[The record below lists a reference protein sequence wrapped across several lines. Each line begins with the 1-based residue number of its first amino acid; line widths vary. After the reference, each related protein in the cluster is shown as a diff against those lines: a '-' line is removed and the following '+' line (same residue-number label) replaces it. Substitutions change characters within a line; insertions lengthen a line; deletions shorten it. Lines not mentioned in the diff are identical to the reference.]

1 MSGKTQ
7 NKIFVASCV
16 FIFAAVN
23 EVMRKRLFG
32 ADGGDK
38 RLTFD
43 TIRRAAKIYKYIR
56 PYRFYFVVGLIL
68 LVISS
73 LVFMIFPGAAGEM
86 ANAANGSSKL
96 PLAVKDYG
104 ILFICILIIQG
115 VFSYLRTV
123 FFAIVSERGMADVR
137 KGLYDKLIT
146 QPIQFYE
153 ERRIGE
159 ITSRITAD
167 VEQLQGAF
175 SITLAEFLR
184 QLVILVAG
192 ILILGWLAP
201 KLAMIMLVSFPIIVI
216 LAMIFGRYI
225 RKLSKKRQDKLAA
238 TNVIV
243 EESLQSFSAVKSFT
257 NEWFESMRY
266 AKSVHDVVEISLRF
280 ARTKG
285 LFFIFIITILFGG
298 IFFVLWLGALFVED
312 GTMQVGDLFSF
323 IIYMGLIGG
332 AIASIGNLYT
342 SLSGAMG
349 ATERIIE
356 ILERDQEVDLSNELA
371 TNNEELELQ
380 GDIRFRNVSFN
391 YPTRPDITVLKDVS
405 FEVTSGHQIALV
417 GASGSGKSTIAKLI
431 MRFYNATSGN
441 IRIDEKEI
449 NSYDIT
455 RLRQRIA
462 VVPQEVILFGG
473 TIYENI
479 LYGKHTAT
487 EREII
492 EAAKK
497 ANAWEFINSF
507 PEKLQTIVGER
518 GIKLSGGQRQRIA
531 IARAILR
538 DPDILILDEATSSLD
553 AESEKVVQNAL
564 NVLLEGRTSIII
576 AHRLSTIR
584 DVDRI
589 YVLEDGRIVEEGTHT
604 QLSSIEN
611 GTYSHLAQLQFES
624 QA

>member
-1 MSGKTQ
+1 
-7 NKIFVASCV
+7 
-16 FIFAAVN
+16 
-23 EVMRKRLFG
+23 MRRRFFG
-32 ADGGDK
+32 ADEDGK
-38 RLTFD
+38 RLTLD
-43 TIRRAAKIYKYIR
+43 TLKSAAKIYSYIQ
-56 PYRFYFVVGLIL
+56 PYRIYFFTGLLL

-86 ANAANGSSKL
+86 ANAANGKSKL
-96 PLAVKDYG
+96 PLQVKDYG
-104 ILFICILIIQG
+104 ILFIIILLIQG

-123 FFAIVSERGMADVR
+123 FFAIVSEKGMADVR
-137 KGLYDKLIT
+137 KALYNKLIT
-146 QPIQFYE
+146 QPVQFYE

-184 QLVILVAG
+184 QLVILIAG
-192 ILILGWLAP
+192 IGILGWLAP
-201 KLAMIMLVSFPIIVI
+201 KLALIMLISFPVIVV
-216 LAMIFGRYI
+216 LAMVFGRYI
-225 RKLSKKRQDKLAA
+225 RKLSKRRQDKLAA

-257 NEWFESMRY
+257 NEWYESVRY
-266 AKSVHDVVEISLRF
+266 ADSVNEIVQISLKF

-285 LFFIFIITILFGG
+285 LFFVFIITILFGG

-349 ATERIIE
+349 ATERILE
-356 ILERDQEVDLSNELA
+356 ILGRDQEVELSER
-371 TNNEELELQ
+371 TMHPEKMLQ
-380 GDIRFRNVSFN
+380 LNGDIKFRNVSFT
-391 YPTRPDITVLKDVS
+391 YPTRSDIPVLKDVS
-405 FEVTSGHQIALV
+405 FEVRSGHKIALV

-431 MRFYNATSGN
+431 MRFYDVTSGE
-441 IRIDEKEI
+441 ISIDQNQIEDFDV
-449 NSYDIT
+449 S

-487 EREII
+487 ESEII
-492 EAAKK
+492 DAAKK
-497 ANAWEFINSF
+497 ANAWEFISSF
-507 PEKLQTIVGER
+507 PEKLKTVVGER

-553 AESEKVVQNAL
+553 AESEKVVQDAL
-564 NVLLEGRTSIII
+564 NTLLEGRTSVII

-589 YVLEDGRIVEEGTHT
+589 YVLDDGKIVEQGTHAE
-604 QLSSIEN
+604 LSIIEN

-624 QA
+624 QL